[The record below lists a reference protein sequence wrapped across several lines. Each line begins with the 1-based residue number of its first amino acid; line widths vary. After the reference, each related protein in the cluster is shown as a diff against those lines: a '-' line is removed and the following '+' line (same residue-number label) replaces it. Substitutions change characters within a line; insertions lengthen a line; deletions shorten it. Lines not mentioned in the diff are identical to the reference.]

1 VNADL
6 DRILS
11 DFMDAW
17 NAGRRPDVD
26 EYLARAPDGP
36 PRRELAEQITSWLTW
51 APTPDYDDATY
62 EQIRAEPLVREVVA
76 AVDQTAGLWPALLAR
91 LRRRSRM
98 STAELAG
105 AISGPLG
112 IAGREE
118 KTARYLEDME
128 SGRLDPSGVS
138 RRVLEALARVL
149 GIRDT
154 DLEAAGDLG
163 FRPTPGPALMR
174 GEPGAAAEAT
184 PHLELLA
191 EAMAAPSQEPWDEVD
206 ELFRGGR

>member
-1 VNADL
+1 VTADL

-17 NAGRRPDVD
+17 NAGRRPDVGD
-26 EYLARAPDGP
+26 FLSRVPPGPERA
-36 PRRELAEQITSWLTW
+36 ELADQITTWLTW

-62 EQIRAEPLVREVVA
+62 DEIASEPLVREVVA
-76 AVDQTAGLWPALLAR
+76 AVEQPAGLWPALLAR

-98 STAELAG
+98 STADVAS
-105 AISGPLG
+105 AISEPLG

-118 KTARYLEDME
+118 KAARYLDDME
-128 SGRLDPSGVS
+128 SGRLDPAGVS
-138 RRVLEALARVL
+138 RRVLEVLARVL
-149 GIRDT
+149 GVRDS
-154 DLEAAGDLG
+154 DLAAAGDLG
-163 FRPTPGPALMR
+163 WSPRAGGALMR
-174 GEPGAAAEAT
+174 ADPDVVAEAT

-191 EAMAAPSQEPWDEVD
+191 EAMAAPSQERWDEVD